1 MLETP
6 DFSGIKLIVSD
17 LDGTLLNENK
27 ELASDFFAIEQKL
40 HEKGILF
47 AVASGR
53 QYYNMLN
60 LFEPIAH
67 RMLFIAE
74 NGTYVSQ
81 QHELI
86 HIDTIPFERCIPLIQ
101 KARDLQNAYTIVC
114 ARNSAYIESGEE
126 RFLTEANKY
135 YARIEMVDDLTA
147 IKDDV
152 LKVTICD
159 FTNPNTNSFPH
170 FKDDLDDLNVVVSGV
185 QWLDI
190 SIKGA
195 NKGKALNK
203 VQQLMG
209 IQKNETMVFGD
220 YLNDLELMHEA
231 ELSFAM
237 KNAHPL
243 VIEAANYQTKLS
255 NAEHGVSDILRKIA
269 FV

>member
-1 MLETP
+1 MLETL

-27 ELASDFFAIEQKL
+27 ELSSDFFEIEQRL
-40 HEKGILF
+40 YDKGIVF

-67 RMLFIAE
+67 RMLIIAE
-74 NGTYVSQ
+74 NGTFVSQ
-81 QHELI
+81 KNELI
-86 HIDTIPFERCIPLIQ
+86 HIDTIPFVRCIPLLK
-101 KARDLQNAYTIVC
+101 KARSLNNAFTIVC
-114 ARNSAYIESGEE
+114 AKNSAYIESSDE
-126 RFLTEANKY
+126 RFLHEANKY
-135 YARIEMVDDLTA
+135 YARLEMVNDLTT
-147 IKDDV
+147 IIDEV

-170 FKDDLDDLNVVVSGV
+170 FKDDVEDLNVVVSGV

-203 VQQLMG
+203 VQGIFG
-209 IQKNETMVFGD
+209 IQKHETMVFGD
-220 YLNDLELMHEA
+220 YLNDLELMKEA

-237 KNAHPL
+237 KNAL
-243 VIEAANYQTKLS
+243 AY
-255 NAEHGVSDILRKIA
+255 
-269 FV
+269 F